1 MAIYRGEGGS
11 GNATTDSTNQGYI
24 ASQAAADAQA
34 SAVSAASSA
43 SSAAAS
49 LDSFTDLYLGSKTSA
64 PSVDNDGNTLQV
76 GSIYWNST
84 SSQLYIW
91 SSAAWAEAAFT
102 TVGAVTSFNTRNGA
116 ITLTSADVTSALTY
130 TPLGPSAIG
139 TTVQGYDADLAT
151 IGGLDKTNGNFIV
164 ANGTIWVAE
173 GPSTARTALGVTAT
187 GADTTYA
194 YRANNLSDLNNA
206 ATARTNLGLGTI
218 ATQAASN
225 VAITGGSI
233 TGITDLAVADGG
245 TGSSTLSENAV
256 LLGNG
261 TSALQTVAPGTS
273 GNVLISNGTTWAST
287 PLSTNSLTLLGS
299 AVSTTSGTS
308 ATLSSLTLTDYKQLL
323 IVFAG
328 VSVTSTT
335 NSKFYIGSS
344 TTGQVS
350 DTFANA
356 ANGLYGNVTID
367 LTSGGYWSN
376 TVDTATT
383 ATTGSI
389 SDTFVG
395 LTTYSTA
402 STSFTLYSQ
411 GAAFDGGSFRVYGVK

>member
-91 SSAAWAEAAFT
+91 SGAAWAEAAFT

-245 TGSSTLSENAV
+245 TGSSTLSANAV

-261 TSALQTVAPGTS
+261 TSALQTVAPGTT
-273 GNVLISNGTTWAST
+273 GNVLTSNGTTWQST
-287 PLSTNSLTLLGS
+287 TPATSGGMTLLGTITPT
-299 AVSTTSGTS
+299 AVNS
-308 ATLSSLTLTDYKQLL
+308 LSLGSLTLTSYKSLF
-323 IVFAG
+323 IVLNNIVLNTGKTAYISSSNLQTGGGFFVATSG
-328 VSVTSTT
+328 TAVYGTAWLDLTTGALGGGLAESTVTSTA
-335 NSKFYIGSS
+335 
-344 TTGQVS
+344 
-350 DTFANA
+350 ANA
-356 ANGLYGNVTID
+356 IGGSTNVTIA
-367 LTSGGYWSN
+367 S
-376 TVDTATT
+376 TT
-383 ATTGSI
+383 IYFRMPSTNAFSAQGSI
-389 SDTFVG
+389 
-395 LTTYSTA
+395 
-402 STSFTLYSQ
+402 
-411 GAAFDGGSFRVYGVK
+411 RIYGVT